1 MQRNP
6 LGDPRIDCRWI
17 CSLRLIVK
25 GTESSTWRSIHHFVQ
40 SGLFDPNRS
49 LEDNAFEL
57 YSKVRLVRADLRSIE
72 DSELAWDTPGLA
84 AAYEVK
90 LQRSDGV
97 QRYDE
102 SNDDFRWR
110 ELDAIR
116 RATAEKHAVPVDLSD
131 RLPTELAHVVFFV
144 EQPQKFDDDV
154 AWLSIQ
160 LSARCAAYNKIN
172 QRHTLLKL
180 TPSKP
185 VSRHTPTSKMAS
197 TSTMST
203 MHDS

>member
-1 MQRNP
+1 MVAETLRGSRRLVAFSDQS
-6 LGDPRIDCRWI
+6 LTCRDI
-17 CSLRLIVK
+17 KL
-25 GTESSTWRSIHHFVQ
+25 FVR
-40 SGLFDPNRS
+40 SGLFDPNQS

-57 YSKVRLVRADLRSIE
+57 YSKVRLVRADLRSME
-72 DSELAWDTPGLA
+72 DPELAWNTPGLA

-90 LQRSDGV
+90 LQRSDSI

-110 ELDAIR
+110 VLDASR
-116 RATAEKHAVPVDLSD
+116 RAIAEKHAIPVD
-131 RLPTELAHVVFFV
+131 TELAHVMFFV
-144 EQPQKFDDDV
+144 EQPQEIDDDL
-154 AWLSIQ
+154 AWLSIP

-172 QRHTLLKL
+172 QRHDLRKL
-180 TPSKP
+180 TSSKP
-185 VSRHTPTSKMAS
+185 MSRHTPTSKMAS